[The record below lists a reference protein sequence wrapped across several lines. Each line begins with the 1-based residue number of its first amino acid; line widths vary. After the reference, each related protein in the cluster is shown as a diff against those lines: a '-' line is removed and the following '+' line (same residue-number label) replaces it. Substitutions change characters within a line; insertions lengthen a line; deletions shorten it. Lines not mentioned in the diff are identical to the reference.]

1 MATSSTSYIR
11 LGIFTI
17 IGVGLLVGCLYFIGK
32 EKNLFSD
39 TFQVTGI
46 FRDVNG
52 LASGSN
58 VRFGGINVG
67 TVEDIE
73 LITDSTVRVNMIID
87 AQVRKFIKKDAKAVI
102 GSEGLMGN
110 KVIVIAPGSANNA
123 AISNMDTISTIEP
136 VNFDDIIANVKL
148 TSEHAA
154 EITENLA
161 EMLTN
166 VRSGKGLAGRV
177 LFDEKFANSVT
188 GSMNKVN
195 ASAGELQD
203 ILGATKKTFVYRK
216 FFDKRTKEQKEAD
229 KAKEDLIKDQERAK
243 EKLQRQVEKANN
255 KAERVQKRT
264 DRRAERTAK
273 KERRA
278 AEKDSTRKANESK

>member
-17 IGVGLLVGCLYFIGK
+17 VGVGLLVGCLYFIGK

-73 LITDSTVRVNMIID
+73 LLTDSTVKVNMIID
-87 AQVRKFIKKDAKAVI
+87 AQVRKFIKKDARAVI

-136 VNFDDIIANVKL
+136 LNFDDIIANVKL

-154 EITENLA
+154 EITSNLS

-166 VRSGKGLAGRV
+166 VRTGKGLAGRV

-195 ASAGELQD
+195 ASAGEL
-203 ILGATKKTFVYRK
+203 
-216 FFDKRTKEQKEAD
+216 
-229 KAKEDLIKDQERAK
+229 
-243 EKLQRQVEKANN
+243 
-255 KAERVQKRT
+255 
-264 DRRAERTAK
+264 
-273 KERRA
+273 
-278 AEKDSTRKANESK
+278 